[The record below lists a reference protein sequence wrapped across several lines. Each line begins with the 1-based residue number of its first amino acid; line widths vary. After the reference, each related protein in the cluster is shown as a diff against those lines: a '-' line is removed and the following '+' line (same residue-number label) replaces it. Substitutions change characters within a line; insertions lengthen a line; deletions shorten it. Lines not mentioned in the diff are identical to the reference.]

1 MKLLSLLFVFRIMH
15 VAVCSCRLRRV
26 RPVCVCELLVDW
38 NFPGT
43 QFVVEN
49 FTFLFPLDK
58 YFSFTMKCAPSL
70 ALSAKLKNKPKLNES
85 STLWSNE
92 WTSMVL
98 KSLKSSLLNRM
109 SAPQNA
115 YARQSTSTVFYY
127 VQHKRLDTIFF
138 FLQTTNPIIRLKTN
152 ANPFSGCQNAIIF
165 FQQIEYHS
173 LGNFSLKFDHSM
185 QLCFIH
191 QSFDKKFQ
199 RKYFFKR

>member
-1 MKLLSLLFVFRIMH
+1 MLKTHTQQSKAQHSTAQNCSYDKYIIGNWKIEKSKKKTTTQKMKLLSLLFVFRMMH

-98 KSLKSSLLNRM
+98 KSFKSSLLNRM

-127 VQHKRLDTIFF
+127 VQHKRLNTIFLSF
-138 FLQTTNPIIRLKTN
+138 FKQRT
-152 ANPFSGCQNAIIF
+152 Q
-165 FQQIEYHS
+165 S
-173 LGNFSLKFDHSM
+173 LG
-185 QLCFIH
+185 
-191 QSFDKKFQ
+191 
-199 RKYFFKR
+199 